1 MLNFNNFSKAFIF
14 LLYISLI
21 IGFYFDENLNLGA
34 KPDWFY
40 TDLPVIDSF
49 SNNFFSTLMNYDDF
63 GHRHSPV
70 YLIFLSFFKKIG
82 FSDEN
87 IRIFHLHISLI
98 LIYLFYRC
106 INFLEYDYE
115 QYKNRRLPLWRS
127 LI

>member
-49 SNNFFSTLMNYDDF
+49 SNNFF
-63 GHRHSPV
+63 RH
-70 YLIFLSFFKKIG
+70 
-82 FSDEN
+82 
-87 IRIFHLHISLI
+87 
-98 LIYLFYRC
+98 
-106 INFLEYDYE
+106 
-115 QYKNRRLPLWRS
+115 
-127 LI
+127 